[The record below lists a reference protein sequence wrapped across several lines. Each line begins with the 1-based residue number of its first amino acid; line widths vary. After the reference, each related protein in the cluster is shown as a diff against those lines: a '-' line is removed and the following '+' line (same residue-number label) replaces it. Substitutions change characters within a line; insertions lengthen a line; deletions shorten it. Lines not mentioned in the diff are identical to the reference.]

1 MEAVECFIDCIV
13 NANLV
18 IPVII
23 LLGIVAICLIF
34 FIIKRRYELL
44 LGAQFIMSII
54 IIINLLSMNC
64 YMHSWIWIY
73 LGIILTG
80 SIIIVLIKYLID
92 TYINNKNVGS
102 ISYLSDI
109 ENEFNVQINVID
121 SPIIKAFVF
130 LKRIYISMGL
140 IERLEKDEI
149 KAVIAHEVYHLRYS
163 PNKIISSLLALA
175 SFSFYR
181 YSDEFSADIYA
192 ANVTSKESL
201 INALKKLDIKDSEK
215 RIKNLSS

>member
-1 MEAVECFIDCIV
+1 MEAVQCFIDCIV
-13 NANLV
+13 IANLV

-23 LLGIVAICLIF
+23 LVGIAAICLIF

-121 SPIIKAFVF
+121 SPIIRAFVF
-130 LKRIYISMGL
+130 
-140 IERLEKDEI
+140 
-149 KAVIAHEVYHLRYS
+149 
-163 PNKIISSLLALA
+163 
-175 SFSFYR
+175 
-181 YSDEFSADIYA
+181 
-192 ANVTSKESL
+192 
-201 INALKKLDIKDSEK
+201 
-215 RIKNLSS
+215 